1 MLEKT
6 LGSPLNSK
14 EIKLVNPKGNQ
25 PWLFIGRT
33 AAEAEAL
40 ILCYMMQR
48 ANLLEKTLMLGK
60 SEDRRRRVRQRMRWL
75 NGITASMNMNLRKLW
90 EIVKD
95 RKLGMLHSIGL
106 QELDNLITEQ
116 FYIYIYIYIYKYM
129 YAYTHTHTYIILSLL
144 PWFNTTSISHLT
156 IIIAL
161 LSLCFYSW
169 LLRVYLQ
176 MCVHSNNFK

>member
-14 EIKLVNPKGNQ
+14 EVKLVNPKGNQ

-48 ANLLEKTLMLGK
+48 ANSLEKTLMLGK
-60 SEDRRRRVRQRMRWL
+60 SEDRRRRVRQRMRRL
-75 NGITASMNMNLRKLW
+75 NGIAASMNMNLCKLW

-95 RKLGMLHSIGL
+95 RKLCMLHSIGL

-116 FYIYIYIYIYKYM
+116 LYYIYISICM
-129 YAYTHTHTYIILSLL
+129 HTHTHIYVILSPL
-144 PWFNTTSISHLT
+144 PWFNTTNISHLT
-156 IIIAL
+156 IIIAS

-169 LLRVYLQ
+169 LLKVYLQ